1 MGEKESFYRG
11 DELGSEARSLPAGT
25 YNTMRLLLD
34 YSETSC
40 VFVPVRSMQYM
51 AVIDKE
57 EVIFIDGLKAKKV
70 IELAWKSFKAQD
82 RENLVD
88 PVSYSFTYY
97 DEIAIETM
105 KRLQWEFDKAIHIQ
119 YERLKE
125 KLPATDA
132 DVIPLNQKRDPFD

>member
-11 DELGSEARSLPAGT
+11 DELGSQPRALPAET

-34 YSETSC
+34 YSEKNC
-40 VFVPVRSMQYM
+40 VFVPIRSMQYM

-57 EVIFIDGLKAKKV
+57 EVIFVDGLKAKKT
-70 IELAWKSFKAQD
+70 IELTWKSFKPQE

-88 PVSYSFTYY
+88 PVAYSFIYY

-105 KRLQWEFDKAIHIQ
+105 KRLQWEFDKALHVQ

-125 KLPATDA
+125 AEPTEVA
-132 DVIPLNQKRDPFD
+132 DVIPLKQSSY